1 MERMLYMHFRN
12 NSFVCLF
19 VFCVCI
25 MHAILDYIDYLDLM
39 QNQQQTK
46 LLVSA
51 LGLVAIDFAYLSVI
65 KGHFARQIAAVQGSP
80 MVVNLFG
87 AVVTYVFLIFG
98 LNYFIIRPGRSAQDA
113 FLLGL
118 VVYGVYD
125 FTNLALLSKWQ
136 LFTALTDTLWG
147 GTLFYL
153 TTRLVHM
160 VA

>member
-1 MERMLYMHFRN
+1 
-12 NSFVCLF
+12 
-19 VFCVCI
+19 
-25 MHAILDYIDYLDLM
+25 M
-39 QNQQQTK
+39 QHK
-46 LLVSA
+46 ALVSA

-80 MVVNLFG
+80 MTVNLFG

-98 LNYFIIRPGRSAQDA
+98 LNYFIIRPGRSAGDA

-136 LFTALTDTLWG
+136 LFTAVTDTLWG

-153 TTRLVHM
+153 TTRLVRLI
-160 VA
+160 A

>member
-1 MERMLYMHFRN
+1 MHTLIQPQPN
-12 NSFVCLF
+12 TTATQYN
-19 VFCVCI
+19 I
-25 MHAILDYIDYLDLM
+25 MQIM
-39 QNQQQTK
+39 QNK

-51 LGLVAIDFAYLSVI
+51 AGLVAIDFAYLTVI

-80 MVVNLFG
+80 MVVNVS
-87 AVVTYVFLIFG
+87 AAIATYVFLIFG
-98 LNYFIIRPGRSAQDA
+98 LNYFIIRPGRSAWDA

-147 GTLFYL
+147 GALFYL
-153 TTRLVHM
+153 TTRLVLGLS
-160 VA
+160 

>member
-1 MERMLYMHFRN
+1 
-12 NSFVCLF
+12 
-19 VFCVCI
+19 
-25 MHAILDYIDYLDLM
+25 M

-65 KGHFARQIAAVQGSP
+65 KGYYTRQIVAVQGSP

-125 FTNLALLSKWQ
+125 FTNLATLANYDWRFAVADS
-136 LFTALTDTLWG
+136 LWG
-147 GTLFYL
+147 GVLF
-153 TTRLVHM
+153 TIVHM
-160 VA
+160 VLGQIKGL

>member
-1 MERMLYMHFRN
+1 MHNTRISVMQSQYKML
-12 NSFVCLF
+12 
-19 VFCVCI
+19 I
-25 MHAILDYIDYLDLM
+25 
-39 QNQQQTK
+39 
-46 LLVSA
+46 SA
-51 LGLVAIDFAYLSVI
+51 LGLVAIDFAYLGVI

-87 AVVTYVFLIFG
+87 AIITYVFLIFG
-98 LNYFIIRPGRSAQDA
+98 INYFIIQPGRSAQDA

-136 LFTALTDTLWG
+136 LTTAVIDTLWG

-153 TTRLVHM
+153 TTKLVQKIT
-160 VA
+160 

>member
-1 MERMLYMHFRN
+1 M
-12 NSFVCLF
+12 
-19 VFCVCI
+19 
-25 MHAILDYIDYLDLM
+25 
-39 QNQQQTK
+39 QQQQQYK
-46 LLVSA
+46 ILVSA

-87 AVVTYVFLIFG
+87 AVITYVFLIFG

-118 VVYGVYD
+118 VTYGVYD

-136 LFTALTDTLWG
+136 LFTAVTDTLWG
-147 GTLFYL
+147 GALFCL
-153 TTRLVHM
+153 TTILVKKLM
-160 VA
+160 G

>member
-1 MERMLYMHFRN
+1 MQP
-12 NSFVCLF
+12 
-19 VFCVCI
+19 
-25 MHAILDYIDYLDLM
+25 M
-39 QNQQQTK
+39 QNK
-46 LLVSA
+46 ALVSA
-51 LGLVAIDFAYLSVI
+51 MGLVAIDFAYLTVI

-80 MVVNLFG
+80 MVVNAF
-87 AVVTYVFLIFG
+87 AAIITYVFLIFG
-98 LNYFIIRPGRSAQDA
+98 LNYFIIRPGRSAGDA

-153 TTRLVHM
+153 TTRLVGFLS
-160 VA
+160 

>member
-1 MERMLYMHFRN
+1 MRILHIMQN
-12 NSFVCLF
+12 NSK
-19 VFCVCI
+19 
-25 MHAILDYIDYLDLM
+25 
-39 QNQQQTK
+39 T
-46 LLVSA
+46 LVSA

-87 AVVTYVFLIFG
+87 AVVTYVLLIFG
-98 LNYFIIRPGRSAQDA
+98 LNYFIIRPGRSARDA

-118 VVYGVYD
+118 VTYGVYD

-136 LFTALTDTLWG
+136 LFTAVTDTLWG

-153 TTRLVHM
+153 TTMLVKKM
-160 VA
+160 AG

>member
-1 MERMLYMHFRN
+1 
-12 NSFVCLF
+12 
-19 VFCVCI
+19 
-25 MHAILDYIDYLDLM
+25 M
-39 QNQQQTK
+39 QTTQPTK

-65 KGHFARQIAAVQGSP
+65 KGYYTRQIMAVQGSP
-80 MVVNLFG
+80 LRINMFG

-125 FTNLALLSKWQ
+125 FTSLALFSKWQ
-136 LFTALTDTLWG
+136 LLTSVIDTLWG

-153 TTRLVHM
+153 TTRLCDQF
-160 VA
+160 

>member
-1 MERMLYMHFRN
+1 
-12 NSFVCLF
+12 
-19 VFCVCI
+19 
-25 MHAILDYIDYLDLM
+25 M
-39 QNQQQTK
+39 QQYKQ

-51 LGLVAIDFAYLSVI
+51 AGLVAIDFAYLTAI

-80 MVVNLFG
+80 MVVNAF
-87 AVVTYVFLIFG
+87 AAIITYVFLIFG
-98 LNYFIIRPGRSAQDA
+98 LNYFIIQPGRSAWDA

-147 GTLFYL
+147 GVLFYL
-153 TTRLVHM
+153 TTRLVFGLGS
-160 VA
+160 

>member
-1 MERMLYMHFRN
+1 MP
-12 NSFVCLF
+12 
-19 VFCVCI
+19 
-25 MHAILDYIDYLDLM
+25 
-39 QNQQQTK
+39 NQQYKQ

-51 LGLVAIDFAYLSVI
+51 LGLVAIDFAYLTAI

-80 MVVNLFG
+80 MVVNAF
-87 AVVTYVFLIFG
+87 AAIITYVFLIFG
-98 LNYFIIRPGRSAQDA
+98 LNYFIIQPGRSAWDA

-147 GTLFYL
+147 GVLFYL
-153 TTRLVHM
+153 TTRLVF
-160 VA
+160 VLGS